1 MMGILILNLME
12 EAPVPFDISIIY
24 EGVVHST
31 THKQRDP
38 NFVNPP
44 PHCLKA
50 GNDLKVKIFIHTTVL
65 FFH

>member
-31 THKQRDP
+31 THKQRNP

-44 PHCLKA
+44 PHCL
-50 GNDLKVKIFIHTTVL
+50 
-65 FFH
+65 